1 MNADL
6 KKLLRGKKG
15 CAPASHLWK
24 KRDDGTAMK
33 GSKLIGQGEYG
44 KVFRGCITRGC
55 KKYVVYKETSDPSAR
70 MEFTIAKKLEGMGV
84 PDMYLYKSCDGKDI
98 LYSEYIDG
106 KELGDWWKTI
116 PSFDKVKSVMVQVIY
131 NLYQIQQRY
140 PKFRHHDLHI
150 GNILVRPTR
159 KKNIHVKMD
168 GAKNYKISN
177 AGVEAVIID
186 FGFSVFPRIKNP
198 KVNAANYK
206 NIGIFR
212 DSNPLYDLHYFLNNM
227 FYLTRQPMSSVRG
240 DGKIKKFLTTLLPKE
255 YLQRSSKFL
264 KNMRLR
270 GTDQNVTNVHIMVL
284 PGFETVLSHK
294 FFTGVEK
301 KFEIPEARKIQ
312 PKIMK
317 KQDVPKT
324 PRNAQNAVARAAAI
338 LAATRE
344 KPKITATLRRPGVR
358 TIRPI
363 QVTPSPK
370 LPPQNENVMNYVP
383 IAQLKKFRRGRNW
396 NEMRAAKELE
406 KLMKKKK

>member
-1 MNADL
+1 
-6 KKLLRGKKG
+6 
-15 CAPASHLWK
+15 
-24 KRDDGTAMK
+24 
-33 GSKLIGQGEYG
+33 
-44 KVFRGCITRGC
+44 
-55 KKYVVYKETSDPSAR
+55 
-70 MEFTIAKKLEGMGV
+70 
-84 PDMYLYKSCDGKDI
+84 
-98 LYSEYIDG
+98 
-106 KELGDWWKTI
+106 
-116 PSFDKVKSVMVQVIY
+116 
-131 NLYQIQQRY
+131 
-140 PKFRHHDLHI
+140 
-150 GNILVRPTR
+150 
-159 KKNIHVKMD
+159 MD

-198 KVNAANYK
+198 KVNATNYK